1 MTSINPLFDSF
12 PERRGTC
19 SAKWDGMAEGVI
31 PMQVADMDFRSP
43 QCVIDALKA
52 RADHGMFGYSFA
64 GDAFFE
70 AACGWQ
76 ARVHGCTVNK
86 EEILPA
92 AGVITGLQW
101 AMKALTPEGG
111 CVILL
116 PSYPPFM
123 SVPENLSK
131 PLHPVTMPNQNG
143 RWELPLEAL
152 ERELSREDVN
162 AFILCNPHNPTG
174 RIWTREELCSMLS
187 LCKKHGVTVYS
198 DEIHGDII
206 LPGEEFV
213 SVLSLPE
220 ELAGEAVVLNAP
232 SKTFNLPGLQTSCMI
247 VRNPAQ
253 RKKIAELMGRNHV
266 PGPDIMGFAAATAAY
281 VLGLP
286 GQAVSQGL
294 ASFTGAGRRFE
305 YKGTYHGAKI
315 YDDYAHHPGELH
327 ALLQMARSLGYQRII
342 CAFQPHT
349 YSRTRALFDD
359 FVRELQAADVVL
371 LAEIYAAREKNTIG
385 ISSKD
390 LAAQLPGS
398 IYCPTLEDVTHH
410 LRTLA
415 RDGDLILTVG
425 AGNIYTAG
433 EALLH

>member
-70 AACGWQ
+70 TACGWQ

-101 AMKALTPEGG
+101 AMKAQTPEGG

-253 RKKIAELMGRNHV
+253 RKKIAELMGKNHV

-281 VLGLP
+281 TGGEEWLREMVRYVAGNLDVMADFFARELPEISFIRPQATYLAWLDCRKTGL
-286 GQAVSQGL
+286 SC
-294 ASFTGAGRRFE
+294 
-305 YKGTYHGAKI
+305 K
-315 YDDYAHHPGELH
+315 ELH
-327 ALLQMARSLGYQRII
+327 EKFLSAGVSLG
-342 CAFQPHT
+342 
-349 YSRTRALFDD
+349 
-359 FVRELQAADVVL
+359 
-371 LAEIYAAREKNTIG
+371 
-385 ISSKD
+385 
-390 LAAQLPGS
+390 
-398 IYCPTLEDVTHH
+398 
-410 LRTLA
+410 
-415 RDGDLILTVG
+415 VG
-425 AGNIYTAG
+425 TNFGETAG
-433 EALLH
+433 EGFMRLTAACPRALLTEALRRMKKALRG